1 MDIENATY
9 AQLLHLRRS
18 YRQDLAAVEAKIAEH
33 RTRQLFARKQKQNE
47 VLQQVNREFFNFF
60 GGDPFLNKKLM
71 APVRNMSFFISY
83 GLNKRLNE
91 LGIFYV
97 WQIMLRTEKYFQDH
111 IGGKE
116 TAKLKTTSPKTA
128 CISEC
133 SPTEQNSPAG
143 KRGCFCYFFS
153 SSTTLICSSSSC
165 CCVTKFGACI
175 IKSCALP
182 FNGNKITSRI
192 IGSSKSSITSRS
204 TP

>member
-9 AQLLHLRRS
+9 AQLLYLRRS
-18 YRQDLAAVEAKIAEH
+18 YRQDLAAIEAKIAEH
-33 RTRQLFARKQKQNE
+33 RTRQLFVRKQKQNE

-71 APVRNMSFFISY
+71 APVRNMSLFISY

-116 TAKLKTTSPKTA
+116 TSKLKNHLGRKRPVSRNAAQRNKTA
-128 CISEC
+128 PPVSGAV
-133 SPTEQNSPAG
+133 S
-143 KRGCFCYFFS
+143 
-153 SSTTLICSSSSC
+153 
-165 CCVTKFGACI
+165 VTSFR
-175 IKSCALP
+175 LQP
-182 FNGNKITSRI
+182 L
-192 IGSSKSSITSRS
+192 
-204 TP
+204 

>member
-9 AQLLHLRRS
+9 AQLLYLRRS
-18 YRQDLAAVEAKIAEH
+18 YRQDLAAIEAKIAEH
-33 RTRQLFARKQKQNE
+33 RTRQLFVRKQKQNE

-116 TAKLKTTSPKTA
+116 TSKLKNHLAENGLYPGMRPNGTKQPRR
-128 CISEC
+128 E
-133 SPTEQNSPAG
+133 AG
-143 KRGCFCYFFS
+143 LFLLLLF
-153 SSTTLICSSSSC
+153 
-165 CCVTKFGACI
+165 V
-175 IKSCALP
+175 
-182 FNGNKITSRI
+182 FNHFDMQFVKLLLRNEVRRLHHQILRLAVQ
-192 IGSSKSSITSRS
+192 RE
-204 TP
+204 

>member
-9 AQLLHLRRS
+9 AQLLYLRRS
-18 YRQDLAAVEAKIAEH
+18 YRQDLAAIEAKIAEH
-33 RTRQLFARKQKQNE
+33 RTRQLFVRKQKQNE

-116 TAKLKTTSPKTA
+116 TSRLFLLLLFVFNHFDMQFVKLLLRNEVRRLHHQILRLA
-128 CISEC
+128 VQRE
-133 SPTEQNSPAG
+133 
-143 KRGCFCYFFS
+143 
-153 SSTTLICSSSSC
+153 
-165 CCVTKFGACI
+165 
-175 IKSCALP
+175 
-182 FNGNKITSRI
+182 
-192 IGSSKSSITSRS
+192 
-204 TP
+204 

>member
-9 AQLLHLRRS
+9 AQLLYLRRS
-18 YRQDLAAVEAKIAEH
+18 YRQDLAAIEAKIAEH
-33 RTRQLFARKQKQNE
+33 RTRQLFVRKQKQNE

-116 TAKLKTTSPKTA
+116 TSKLKNYLAENGLYLGMRP
-128 CISEC
+128 
-133 SPTEQNSPAG
+133 NG
-143 KRGCFCYFFS
+143 
-153 SSTTLICSSSSC
+153 
-165 CCVTKFGACI
+165 TKFGACI

>member
-9 AQLLHLRRS
+9 AQLLYLRRS

-116 TAKLKTTSPKTA
+116 TAKLKNHLAENGLYLGMRP
-128 CISEC
+128 
-133 SPTEQNSPAG
+133 NG
-143 KRGCFCYFFS
+143 
-153 SSTTLICSSSSC
+153 
-165 CCVTKFGACI
+165 TKQ
-175 IKSCALP
+175 P
-182 FNGNKITSRI
+182 R
-192 IGSSKSSITSRS
+192 R
-204 TP
+204 